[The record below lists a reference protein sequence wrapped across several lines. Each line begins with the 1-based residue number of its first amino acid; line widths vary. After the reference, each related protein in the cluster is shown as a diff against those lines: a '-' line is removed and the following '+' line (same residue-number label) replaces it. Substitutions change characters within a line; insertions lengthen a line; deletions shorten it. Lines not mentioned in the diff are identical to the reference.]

1 MLLVVVEIV
10 DSLLSH
16 LPNSAETAEKPLRAT
31 VLAEPLAGTVAQRF
45 ILVFPREINEL
56 SLV

>member
-31 VLAEPLAGTVAQRF
+31 VLAEPLAGTVAQGGV
-45 ILVFPREINEL
+45 LVIAKEFGGL
-56 SLV
+56 